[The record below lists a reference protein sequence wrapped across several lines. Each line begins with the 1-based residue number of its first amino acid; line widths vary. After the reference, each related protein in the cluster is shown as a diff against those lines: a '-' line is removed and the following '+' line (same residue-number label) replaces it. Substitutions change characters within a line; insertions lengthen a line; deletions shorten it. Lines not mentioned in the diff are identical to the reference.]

1 MILDLCDFD
10 INKFSL
16 GKSGRAIKL
25 LYDKQPFQ
33 ICTTTLYT
41 PFGVKNIAKD
51 WSNFNEYWIDC
62 SLNQSPNENSTNF
75 RNFIDELDKKIKEL
89 VNENKNLFSNFSD
102 NLQYNNI
109 LRENKN
115 YPKLVKLQLPRD
127 KNGNF
132 ESFIFDENKKKIK
145 VTESAIDEI
154 LSKGKTFK
162 CIIEC
167 SKIWVFN
174 GKIGSI
180 WSIAQLKLTEQ
191 KNETSIQES
200 DNNNNSVDY
209 TKLLI
214 LD

>member
-1 MILDLCDFD
+1 MILDLSAFD
-10 INKFSL
+10 SEKFSL
-16 GKSGRAIKL
+16 AKSGRNIKL

-41 PFGVKNIAKD
+41 PFGVKNISKD

-75 RNFIDELDKKIKEL
+75 RNFVETLDKKIVEL
-89 VNENKNLFSNFSD
+89 VNDNKTLFPNYSD
-102 NLQYNNI
+102 KLDYTNI

-115 YPKLVKLQLPRD
+115 YPKLMKLQLLRD

-132 ESFIFDENKKKIK
+132 ESFIFDENKKKIR
-145 VTESAIDEI
+145 VNENSIEEI
-154 LSKGKTFK
+154 LSKGKMFK

-167 SKIWVFN
+167 SKVWVYN

-180 WSIAQLKLTEQ
+180 WNVVQLKLSEQ
-191 KNETSIQES
+191 KREAVNNKTESSI
-200 DNNNNSVDY
+200 DY
-209 TKLLI
+209 TQMLI
-214 LD
+214 ED